1 VDVKTRK
8 QKARALAQKGETK
21 KALAVYR
28 EILEHLEGTKGIL
41 RELPLY
47 VKAGDLCFLE
57 GDTKAALAMY
67 DKAGQLYAEHGS
79 GKSVIAVCGKILK
92 VLPKGINTHLHYARL
107 LIEGGHVG
115 EARKV
120 LVNYAAVF
128 DFAKVRQ
135 ALEIMEGRSDDDVM
149 PVLEIVLEMAEW
161 SGEEPEARSE
171 SPEIAE
177 LEEQAEE
184 AEIESAGLDSLDP
197 VDMEPEVAQPDIT
210 QPGDHQ
216 EEKADAGEEL
226 EISKSATEMFE
237 ERPVARTGD
246 ITGDI
251 ASEFEKSG
259 EQDDKAKSPADSGS
273 VIVKSG
279 QDWEVEESSIAGREE
294 LPEEEPPAPARP
306 EIPVADVPAPA
317 AVRDPTS
324 VPNINMA
331 PPEGPPKLATVEDA
345 EAVWDVQVEELRVD
359 RFSERHP
366 QVDVSSGKA
375 DTGWPAKPVKP
386 ITPGPAPV
394 RPPGSARVTTP
405 RPRPSSSHRRASGSR
420 RAPGHR
426 GRGKQGGSQ
435 KPGGLP
441 AVAWLIIA
449 VVVGVALAML
459 VPFGGRR
466 PAAVEDSSA
475 DGSAAVVR
483 GVRSTQTSIRLTDS
497 STSAQ
502 LPPVDSI
509 LDSTDIQLGPVT
521 PESDSVPLGA
531 LGARDSVVGPP
542 PADFPVGPAEPAKVP
557 RIRVEGLVVETART
571 LITPDR
577 TGYRLVQILDSGE
590 RLTVALLSS
599 IGSCAL
605 APRPAGSFPARIRP
619 TSGPSGSLP
628 HLSIKPVEHDPPVG
642 PPVRRFAP
650 DLSHPTTL
658 RLLPDDFVDHGSAS
672 LTHRFAPQHHSP
684 LFVEPTVEQQQLPV
698 VVHPGLVPLARLQVI
713 DVVALS

>member
-1 VDVKTRK
+1 MDVKTRK

-47 VKAGDLCFLE
+47 VKAGDLCFME

-128 DFAKVRQ
+128 GFAKVRQ

-177 LEEQAEE
+177 LGERAEE

-197 VDMEPEVAQPDIT
+197 VDMEPEVAQPEIA
-210 QPGDHQ
+210 QPGDHE
-216 EEKADAGEEL
+216 EEKADPGEEL
-226 EISKSATEMFE
+226 EISRGMADMLE
-237 ERPVARTGD
+237 ERPVARRSGISSD
-246 ITGDI
+246 V
-251 ASEFEKSG
+251 ASELEKSG
-259 EQDDKAKSPADSGS
+259 DQDDEGKSPADSGG

-279 QDWEVEESSIAGREE
+279 GDWEAEVSSIAAPEE
-294 LPEEEPPAPARP
+294 LQEEEPAAPARA
-306 EIPVADVPAPA
+306 EIPVADIPAPA

-324 VPNINMA
+324 LPNVHLA
-331 PPEGPPKLATVEDA
+331 PPEEPPKLVTVEDA
-345 EAVWDVQVEELRVD
+345 DALRDVGVEEVTVD
-359 RFSERHP
+359 RFSESHP
-366 QVDVSSGKA
+366 EVQFRSSKEN
-375 DTGWPAKPVKP
+375 TIWPAKPVEP
-386 ITPGPAPV
+386 IEPIEPIEQVAPRPAPV
-394 RPPGSARVTTP
+394 RPSGSARVATP
-405 RPRPSSSHRRASGSR
+405 RPRPSTPQRRVSASQQV
-420 RAPGHR
+420 PGRR
-426 GRGKQGGSQ
+426 GRGKPGGSQ

-441 AVAWLIIA
+441 AVVWLIIA
-449 VVVGVALAML
+449 VVVGLALAML

-475 DGSAAVVR
+475 DGGAAVVQ
-483 GVRSTQTSIRLTDS
+483 GLRSTQTSIRPTGS
-497 STSAQ
+497 STPAQ
-502 LPPVDSI
+502 FPPVDSI
-509 LDSTDIQLGPVT
+509 LDSTDIQLGPVPT
-521 PESDSVPLGA
+521 GLDSVPLGA

-571 LITPDR
+571 LITPGR

-590 RLTVALLSS
+590 RLTLT
-599 IGSCAL
+599 IF
-605 APRPAGSFPARIRP
+605 PIAGDAAV
-619 TSGPSGSLP
+619 TMTEGA
-628 HLSIKPVEHDPPVG
+628 V
-642 PPVRRFAP
+642 
-650 DLSHPTTL
+650 
-658 RLLPDDFVDHGSAS
+658 
-672 LTHRFAPQHHSP
+672 
-684 LFVEPTVEQQQLPV
+684 
-698 VVHPGLVPLARLQVI
+698 QVI
-713 DVVALS
+713 GNADGTAEGIVRFGDYEVRARAVISTELLKVLLEQLVEGEGAGGTGAPSN

>member
-1 VDVKTRK
+1 METVDVKTRK

-47 VKAGDLCFLE
+47 VKAGDLCFME

-197 VDMEPEVAQPDIT
+197 VDMEPEVAQPEIA
-210 QPGDHQ
+210 QPGDHE
-216 EEKADAGEEL
+216 EEKADPGEEL
-226 EISKSATEMFE
+226 EISKGMADMLE
-237 ERPVARTGD
+237 ERPVARRSGISSD
-246 ITGDI
+246 V
-251 ASEFEKSG
+251 ASELEKSG
-259 EQDDKAKSPADSGS
+259 DQDDEAKSPADSGS

-279 QDWEVEESSIAGREE
+279 GDWEAEVSSIAAGEE
-294 LPEEEPPAPARP
+294 LPEEEPTAPARA
-306 EIPVADVPAPA
+306 EIPVADIPAPA

-324 VPNINMA
+324 LPNVHLA
-331 PPEGPPKLATVEDA
+331 PPEEPPKLVTVEDR
-345 EAVWDVQVEELRVD
+345 AVWDVQVEELSVD
-359 RFSERHP
+359 RFSEGHP

-375 DTGWPAKPVKP
+375 DPGSPAKPVKP

-394 RPPGSARVTTP
+394 RPSGSARVATP

-426 GRGKQGGSQ
+426 GRGKPGGSQ

-466 PAAVEDSSA
+466 PAAVADSSA
-475 DGSAAVVR
+475 EGSAAVVQ
-483 GVRSTQTSIRLTDS
+483 GVRSTPTTP
-497 STSAQ
+497 AQ
-502 LPPVDSI
+502 FPPVDSI
-509 LDSTDIQLGPVT
+509 LDSTDIQLGPVPT
-521 PESDSVPLGA
+521 GLDSVPLDV
-531 LGARDSVVGPP
+531 LGATDSVLGPP

-571 LITPDR
+571 LITPGR

-590 RLTVALLSS
+590 RLTLTIFPIAGDAVATMTE
-599 IGSCAL
+599 GA
-605 APRPAGSFPARIRP
+605 
-619 TSGPSGSLP
+619 
-628 HLSIKPVEHDPPVG
+628 V
-642 PPVRRFAP
+642 
-650 DLSHPTTL
+650 
-658 RLLPDDFVDHGSAS
+658 
-672 LTHRFAPQHHSP
+672 
-684 LFVEPTVEQQQLPV
+684 
-698 VVHPGLVPLARLQVI
+698 QVI
-713 DVVALS
+713 GNADGTAEGVVRFGDYEVRARAAISTELLKVLLEQLVAGEGAGGTGAPSN